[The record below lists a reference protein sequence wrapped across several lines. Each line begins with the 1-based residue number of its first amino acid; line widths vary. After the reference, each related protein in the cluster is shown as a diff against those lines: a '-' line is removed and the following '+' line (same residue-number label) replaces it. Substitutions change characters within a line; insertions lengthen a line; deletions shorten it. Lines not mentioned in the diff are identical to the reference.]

1 MGRPLGPKRV
11 VRAGSLA
18 QSVLQGPVFLARF
31 PVEAKLYFLGQVSRS
46 RGRAVCD
53 GSPRPSRGTQPLNDS
68 RANKRREGMPP
79 TLRSASAVA
88 KTTKGKA
95 IAKRTSTPIL
105 TSATLN
111 RPTAASNAL
120 VRGCDGMT
128 TIGGVPVNGRV
139 QYTASNGMV
148 VDTEYKGGRMNG
160 VHKFAT
166 PDGRVCECNYV
177 DDKEHGYE
185 VCAHPS
191 GHRTEAHYVYGV
203 KHGLEITRF
212 EAGGVMMINYVHGA
226 KQGRALAWLN
236 RGQGQ
241 GQSQDVV
248 HYEMYRDNEEV
259 SSLRHV
265 VTECGRIIPS
275 DGSVVATG
283 LAKFS
288 EKKKVRFDQ
297 AMAAVDAVKE
307 TVSNQ
312 QYLELCNTLKA
323 CYDAT
328 EPQVQA

>member
-1 MGRPLGPKRV
+1 
-11 VRAGSLA
+11 
-18 QSVLQGPVFLARF
+18 
-31 PVEAKLYFLGQVSRS
+31 
-46 RGRAVCD
+46 
-53 GSPRPSRGTQPLNDS
+53 
-68 RANKRREGMPP
+68 MPP
-79 TLRSASAVA
+79 ALRSASASAVA

-95 IAKRTSTPIL
+95 KAKRTSTASRP
-105 TSATLN
+105 SATLS
-111 RPTAASNAL
+111 RHTAAGDAL

-148 VDTEYKGGRMNG
+148 VETEYKGGRMNG
-160 VHKFAT
+160 VHKFTT

-185 VCAHPS
+185 VCVHPS

-226 KQGRALAWLN
+226 KQGHALAWLN
-236 RGQGQ
+236 RTQGQ
-241 GQSQDVV
+241 GQEGRDVV
-248 HYEMYRDNEEV
+248 HYEMYRDDEEV
-259 SSLRHV
+259 FSLRHV
-265 VTECGRIIPS
+265 VTQCGRIIPS
-275 DGSVVATG
+275 DGSVVATD
-283 LAKFS
+283 LDKFFK
-288 EKKKVRFDQ
+288 EKRKVRFDK
-297 AMAAVDAVKE
+297 AMAAVESVKE
-307 TVSNQ
+307 EVSNQ

>member
-1 MGRPLGPKRV
+1 
-11 VRAGSLA
+11 
-18 QSVLQGPVFLARF
+18 
-31 PVEAKLYFLGQVSRS
+31 
-46 RGRAVCD
+46 
-53 GSPRPSRGTQPLNDS
+53 
-68 RANKRREGMPP
+68 MPP

-88 KTTKGKA
+88 KTTKGKT
-95 IAKRTSTPIL
+95 IAKRTSTASL
-105 TSATLN
+105 TSATLS
-111 RPTAASNAL
+111 RCTAASNAL

-148 VDTEYKGGRMNG
+148 VETEYKGGRMNG

-212 EAGGVMMINYVHGA
+212 QAGGVMMINYVHGV

-236 RGQGQ
+236 RPQGQ

-248 HYEMYRDNEEV
+248 HYEMYRDDEEV

-265 VTECGRIIPS
+265 VTQCGRIIPS
-275 DGSVVATG
+275 DGSVVAMG
-283 LAKFS
+283 LSKFS
-288 EKKKVRFDQ
+288 EKKKARFDQ
-297 AMAAVDAVKE
+297 AMAAVEAVKE

>member
-1 MGRPLGPKRV
+1 
-11 VRAGSLA
+11 
-18 QSVLQGPVFLARF
+18 
-31 PVEAKLYFLGQVSRS
+31 
-46 RGRAVCD
+46 
-53 GSPRPSRGTQPLNDS
+53 
-68 RANKRREGMPP
+68 MPP
-79 TLRSASAVA
+79 TLRSASVGASASAVT

-95 IAKRTSTPIL
+95 KAKRTSTASRP
-105 TSATLN
+105 SATLS
-111 RPTAASNAL
+111 RRTVADHAL

-148 VDTEYKGGRMNG
+148 VETEYKGGRMNG
-160 VHKFAT
+160 VHKFTT

-191 GHRTEAHYVYGV
+191 GHRTETHYVYGV

-212 EAGGVMMINYVHGA
+212 EAGGVMMVNYVHGA

-236 RGQGQ
+236 RPQGQ
-241 GQSQDVV
+241 GQDVV
-248 HYEMYRDNEEV
+248 HYEMYRDDEEV

-265 VTECGRIIPS
+265 VTQCGRIIPS

-283 LAKFS
+283 LARFS
-288 EKKKVRFDQ
+288 EKKKVRFEQ
-297 AMAAVDAVKE
+297 AMEAVEAVKK

-328 EPQVQA
+328 EHKVQA